1 MLGLSKTDINLTGDK
16 TFDFKWIDNIPKSS
30 DDVMD
35 FIGNGDAAPN
45 GRFNY
50 RYLGEKLSTING
62 VKSAQSMGLKLNAKN
77 NGNATILQVQ
87 VPVAGSLTLK
97 VFDLSGKEVYSNYR
111 PNVEQGVY
119 NETLQLPMGTFV
131 AKCSMSGVEGILK
144 FINHPQKARE

>member
-1 MLGLSKTDINLTGDK
+1 
-16 TFDFKWIDNIPKSS
+16 
-30 DDVMD
+30 
-35 FIGNGDAAPN
+35 
-45 GRFNY
+45 
-50 RYLGEKLSTING
+50 
-62 VKSAQSMGLKLNAKN
+62 MGLKLNAKN